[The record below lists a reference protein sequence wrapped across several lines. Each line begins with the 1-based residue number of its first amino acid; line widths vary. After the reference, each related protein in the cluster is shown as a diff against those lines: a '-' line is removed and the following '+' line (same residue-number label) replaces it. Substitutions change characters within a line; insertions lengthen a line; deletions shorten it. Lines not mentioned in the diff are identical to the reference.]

1 MRQHLIFL
9 TLLTCLVADTPAQ
22 DRISEI
28 TVGAKAKPAFR
39 IDPIVQR
46 ITARRG
52 QTINFEFEMAAVSY
66 ETNIEVQAV
75 GLKQEVTGTIL
86 PDTEADVSSAI
97 TLQSPAKLR
106 LAENDTVMLRGTL
119 KVPNLET
126 PFQSFGILVTDK
138 GQSLDTNQNKD
149 PDTSVDVKFITRYLL
164 RIDVFIPGVRS
175 PLLNE
180 LSIDDAVLTEHQG
193 LPFVTAFV
201 TNPTDAPLECRA
213 QCTLA
218 TTEGPLPEK
227 PFDLIQPIRRNFDGF
242 ERSAIRV
249 LPHSRVL
256 VEAPVPYPV
265 FPGDY
270 DLVLQIHERRRPI
283 VERTFAAT
291 TTLGEFPGL
300 ESDFSPITEELIAT
314 PGNLTLSMQRGG
326 LRYVPLNLTN
336 KYATPVVVKASIV
349 DENGE
354 KVGWAVARPDSV
366 QLNGKADR
374 KILIGMGP
382 DRDPD
387 AAQYARIQLQAETAT
402 GESLGKSLVDLA
414 KLPKEQLLPELEVG
428 NIRWEQTSHGPE
440 IVIPVKNIGP
450 VHAILQ
456 GRMQLLSDAG
466 QRFVFVAGFKRWV
479 LPSEEDA
486 LHFRLKKPIPAGA
499 YELSFLIDPGLG
511 ASQLAGKTRIE
522 VSTTGKDEQVSQR

>member
-1 MRQHLIFL
+1 MRPSCLIVC
-9 TLLTCLVADTPAQ
+9 LLAILSFNIEAQ
-22 DRISEI
+22 DRIREI

-52 QTINFEFEMAAVSY
+52 QTIDFEFEMAAISY
-66 ETNIEVQAV
+66 ETNIEIKAV
-75 GLKQEVTGTIL
+75 GLKQEVNGTIL
-86 PDTEADVSSAI
+86 PDMDADVSTAI
-97 TLQSPAKLR
+97 TLRTPSALS
-106 LAENDTVMLRGTL
+106 LAEDETVMLRGTL

-126 PFQSFGILVTDK
+126 PFHSFGLLVTDK
-138 GQSLDTNQNKD
+138 GRSLDTG
-149 PDTSVDVKFITRYLL
+149 PSPIEDTSVDVKFITRYLL
-164 RIDVFIPGVRS
+164 RIDVFVPGVRS
-175 PLLNE
+175 PFVDE
-180 LSIDDAVLTEHQG
+180 LSIDDGTLLEHQG
-193 LPFVTAFV
+193 MPFVRTYV
-201 TNPTDAPLECRA
+201 TNPTDAPLECRV
-213 QCTLA
+213 QCSLA
-218 TTEGPLPEK
+218 TADGPMPEK
-227 PFDLIQPIRRNFDGF
+227 PFDLIQPTRLNYDGL
-242 ERSAIRV
+242 ERTAVRI
-249 LPHSRVL
+249 LPHSRIV

-270 DLVLQIHERRRPI
+270 SLVFQIHESRRPI

-291 TTLGEFPGL
+291 TTVGQFPGL
-300 ESDFSPITEELIAT
+300 DTDFSPITEELIAT

-336 KYATPVVVKASIV
+336 KSAKPVVVKASIV

-354 KVGWAVARPDSV
+354 KVGWAVARPDTL

-382 DRDPD
+382 DRDPG

-402 GESLGKSLVDLA
+402 GESLGNSIVDLA

-428 NIRWEQTSHGPE
+428 NIRWEQASHGPE
-440 IVIPVKNIGP
+440 IVIPVKNIGA

-456 GRMQLLSDAG
+456 GKMQLLSDAG

-479 LPSEEDA
+479 LPGGEDA

-511 ASQLAGKTRIE
+511 AQQLVGKTRIE
-522 VSTTGKDEQVSQR
+522 VSTTGKDDQISQR